1 MHTVVSVPD
10 PIHPPSCS
18 GVLAANSLQL
28 PHSTK
33 LLPCPAEAQ
42 AQEVPPLEA
51 NSQQLT
57 EVGNKGSP
65 LALGLGKDNSAV
77 QLMLQSPPLHQAED
91 RFHLTSPLCPALS
104 HSPP

>member
-1 MHTVVSVPD
+1 MHTVVSAPD

-51 NSQQLT
+51 DSQQLT
-57 EVGNKGSP
+57 EVGNQRQPS
-65 LALGLGKDNSAV
+65 
-77 QLMLQSPPLHQAED
+77 
-91 RFHLTSPLCPALS
+91 CPRVGEGQFCGAADAPEPTFAS
-104 HSPP
+104 G